1 MTRSHAAVP
10 WRRSRLFACLWLLA
24 SSLSVSAVSQ
34 GHAASQTAVPQGHAA
49 SQTAAADFLKQVRAR
64 ILGSQP
70 FRVDFVQQVYIE
82 EEMTIQE
89 SGFIVFADRDRVK
102 WQYLDPAP
110 KTFILENGGYRF
122 YDPENN
128 QLLRGSV
135 GARGKQLIW
144 ELLFSDRPGN
154 ASSWDP
160 RSRTIRLSL
169 AGENGVQEL
178 EITVGADLLPAR
190 VRQTA
195 VNEVTT
201 VYIFKNYRSRVA
213 LAAGEFDLDL
223 PADVEIIDDQA
234 P

>member
-1 MTRSHAAVP
+1 M
-10 WRRSRLFACLWLLA
+10 SRPRGLCACLWLLVPLGVA
-24 SSLSVSAVSQ
+24 TF
-34 GHAASQTAVPQGHAA
+34 GTTVPQGDGGLAGTPA
-49 SQTAAADFLKQVRAR
+49 PQVRGNDDLFLRQVRAS
-64 ILGSQP
+64 ILRSQP
-70 FRVDFVQQVYIE
+70 FRVDFVQQVYVD

-89 SGFIVFADRDRVK
+89 SGVIVFADRDRVK
-102 WQYLDPAP
+102 WQYLDPTP

-122 YDPENN
+122 YDPENK
-128 QLLRGSV
+128 QLLRGRV
-135 GARGKQLIW
+135 GARGEQLIW

-154 ASSWDP
+154 ASRWDA

-201 VYIFKNYRSRVA
+201 VYVFKNYRSRVR
-213 LAAGEFDLDL
+213 LAAGEFNLDL
-223 PADVEIIDDQA
+223 PADVEIIDEQA